1 MNPFIGYDEQEFCTR
16 DHNTPH
22 FLSSLQTGAF
32 EETSI
37 SGHTGWCPILL
48 SSTASPG
55 FAHGNRHKEHRT
67 KLHGALVIDF
77 TDTTKR
83 NPIQEM
89 TVTIPHQRKIA
100 GVPIPKEVKGMPFRG
115 QEFKV
120 DFRNCL
126 RAEIANGGHAILHIT
141 HKNRPHAPKATVVQ
155 GTVTQLASACLL
167 SGNAIVMPFDP
178 FMGDPLTSW
187 IGQTAIWHAQV
198 LAADPD
204 GNGTT
209 NEQEIRTFFD
219 IPDDQ
224 ISTRIRIKSSEAHTE
239 LGDECVKLMGKVQCS
254 RGGSAKGIYSSR
266 VMIKFHTQSE

>member
-1 MNPFIGYDEQEFCTR
+1 MNPFIGYDEQELCTR
-16 DHNTPH
+16 DQHTPR
-22 FLSSLQTGAF
+22 FLSASKPVRSERLRFLAILAGVL
-32 EETSI
+32 
-37 SGHTGWCPILL
+37 ILL
-48 SSTASPG
+48 SSTAGPG
-55 FAHGNRHKEHRT
+55 FAHSNRHTEHRT

-89 TVTIPHQRKIA
+89 TVTIPHQRKMA

-126 RAEIANGGHAILHIT
+126 RAEIANGGHAILHMT
-141 HKNRPHAPKATVVQ
+141 RKNKPHAPKATVVQ

-167 SGNAIVMPFDP
+167 SGNALVMPFDP

-187 IGQTAIWHAQV
+187 IGQTAIWHTQV

-239 LGDECVKLMGKVQCS
+239 LGDECLKLMGKVQCS
-254 RGGSAKGIYSSR
+254 RGGSAQGIFSSR